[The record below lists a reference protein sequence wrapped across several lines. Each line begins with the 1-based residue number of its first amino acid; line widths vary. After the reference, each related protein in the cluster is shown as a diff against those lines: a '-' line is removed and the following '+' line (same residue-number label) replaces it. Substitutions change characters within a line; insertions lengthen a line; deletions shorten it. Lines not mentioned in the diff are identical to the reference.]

1 MKKTVFLITLVLVF
15 FGVSSSCFGEQTIQA
30 IHVDEPPVIDGV
42 TNDPAWEKAQEIV
55 SQDKVSLLP
64 IRLKAVYTDTEL
76 YFQVSFPDQDESRTH
91 KSWTW
96 DNGREIYTVGHDR
109 EDTFILKWNMLP
121 AVVDLSIFA
130 DNPHHADVWFWKA
143 CRTDASGYADDKS
156 HILKQT
162 EERGATKIISRS
174 GKIMYLLRRGDD
186 GTSAYGIEL
195 ITDYQDKVMPRFI
208 SRQPMSSRSDVK
220 ARGIWK
226 DGTWIIEFRRSLNTG
241 NQDDI
246 QFTTDRKFLFGVSR
260 YEIAGRNP
268 NQKLSA
274 PLYGTG
280 DVSESLWLE
289 FIE

>member
-1 MKKTVFLITLVLVF
+1 MKKTVFLITLVLIF
-15 FGVSSSCFGEQTIQA
+15 FGVSSSCFGEQTLQA

-96 DNGREIYTVGHDR
+96 DNDREIYTVGHDR

-174 GKIMYLLRRGDD
+174 GKIMYLLRREDD

>member
-15 FGVSSSCFGEQTIQA
+15 FGVSSSCFGEQTLQA